1 MCSTY
6 KQLCL
11 GIVFFYLIKI
21 GGGKGLWSWK
31 SRGEGGA
38 QEVLVKKEPSIKG
51 GGGIFSWNNPICD
64 KLTVVYISFPRP
76 TWIYAISSSFP
87 VPMEI
92 ARWKCQGKILKSM
105 RPWNVS
111 GGLCI
116 VITAMNYVLSVRWR

>member
-51 GGGIFSWNNPICD
+51 GGGGFFPGITQFVISLQSCIYHFPDPLGFMQFQAHFLYQW
-64 KLTVVYISFPRP
+64 KL
-76 TWIYAISSSFP
+76 
-87 VPMEI
+87 
-92 ARWKCQGKILKSM
+92 QGGSAKERS
-105 RPWNVS
+105 
-111 GGLCI
+111 
-116 VITAMNYVLSVRWR
+116 